1 MTEHLS
7 KQIETYI
14 RKGQPGV
21 LCIHFEFIYVVCIHF
36 AFINVVC
43 IHFAFINV
51 YIHFAV
57 IKVCIHFAFINV
69 VCIHFAFNVAL
80 LQLIDLFSKHI

>member
-14 RKGQPGV
+14 RNGQPNV
-21 LCIHFEFIYVVCIHF
+21 LCIHFEFINAVCIHF

-51 YIHFAV
+51 A
-57 IKVCIHFAFINV
+57 
-69 VCIHFAFNVAL
+69 CIHFAFNVTL